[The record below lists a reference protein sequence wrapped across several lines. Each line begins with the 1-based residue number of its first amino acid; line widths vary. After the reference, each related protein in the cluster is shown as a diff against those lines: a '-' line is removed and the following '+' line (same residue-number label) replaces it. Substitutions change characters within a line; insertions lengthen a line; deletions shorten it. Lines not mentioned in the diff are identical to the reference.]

1 MIDEAIKDVKDNCE
15 ARNSRMIM
23 ERISVLTAEIAKFKK
38 SNEELEAEIAKKSEL
53 VKDPEETD
61 KALDEIKGQVNKCM
75 LRIQQNLN
83 EKQIRYEEI
92 QFLAQ

>member
-1 MIDEAIKDVKDNCE
+1 MIDDAIKDVTDNCE

-23 ERISVLTAEIAKFKK
+23 ERISILTAEIAKFKK
-38 SNEELEAEIAKKSEL
+38 NNEELEAEISKKSEQ

-61 KALDEIKGQVNKCM
+61 KALDEIKGQVNKCI

-92 QFLAQ
+92 